1 MRSSDWSSD
10 VCFSDLLVLKSAALD
25 DVQQLVDIRKQY
37 VRCAGEL
44 HGQAGVEHVGAG
56 HALMHE
62 SGGFPH
68 MFGHVGQESDDVV
81 LDLRLYGVDALDLQR
96 AFIPD
101 RRSSLL
107 RHHAQFGKNNSGM
120 RLDFE
125 PDTKFGIQPPGGNT
139 MGQEKIWEPVTNP
152 H

>member
-1 MRSSDWSSD
+1 MRISYWSSD
-10 VCFSDLLVLKSAALD
+10 VCAPDRG
-25 DVQQLVDIRKQY
+25 VQQLVGIRKQY

-44 HGQAGVEHVGAG
+44 HGQAGVERVGAG

-81 LDLRLYGVDALDLQR
+81 LDLRLYGVDALDLKR

-101 RRSSLL
+101 RRSSFL
-107 RHHAQFGKNNSGM
+107 RHHAQFGKSISGM

-125 PDTKFGIQPPGGNT
+125 PDTKFAFRLPDGNNIGRSVET
-139 MGQEKIWEPVTNP
+139 TSELQSL
-152 H
+152 

>member
-1 MRSSDWSSD
+1 MKAVAAADSRGQ
-10 VCFSDLLVLKSAALD
+10 LVLKSAALD

-81 LDLRLYGVDALDLQR
+81 LDLRSEEHTSELQ
-96 AFIPD
+96 
-101 RRSSLL
+101 SLMRISYAVFCL
-107 RHHAQFGKNNSGM
+107 KKKNNNN
-120 RLDFE
+120 
-125 PDTKFGIQPPGGNT
+125 TTTHTNNIGIQT
-139 MGQEKIWEPVTNP
+139 HKY
-152 H
+152 